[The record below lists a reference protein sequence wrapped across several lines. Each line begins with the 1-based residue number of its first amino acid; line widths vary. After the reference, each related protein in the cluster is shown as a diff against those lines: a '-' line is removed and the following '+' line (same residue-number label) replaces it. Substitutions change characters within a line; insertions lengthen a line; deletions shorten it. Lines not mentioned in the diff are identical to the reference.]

1 MCTSM
6 HSPIR
11 HTFFRTPMIDH
22 PPWAHNC
29 LLVYRNP
36 NMTRKTKQTLYSY
49 KLPMDVSDTL
59 VYSETYV
66 AGPTWS

>member
-1 MCTSM
+1 
-6 HSPIR
+6 
-11 HTFFRTPMIDH
+11 MIDH